1 MSVAT
6 TVYTNLD
13 TAMLGFMKTDTDVG
27 YYSAAVKI
35 KTILV
40 SFVTS
45 ASSVLLPRM
54 TYYIENNE
62 KSEFDRIAKKTMKFI
77 FLLASPCVIYFMILQ
92 KKVYMP
98 YRVMD
103 LQGPCFRCRL

>member
-1 MSVAT
+1 
-6 TVYTNLD
+6 
-13 TAMLGFMKTDTDVG
+13 MKTDTDVG

-62 KSEFDRIAKKTMKFI
+62 KSEFDRIAK
-77 FLLASPCVIYFMILQ
+77 
-92 KKVYMP
+92 
-98 YRVMD
+98 R
-103 LQGPCFRCRL
+103 R